1 MKKPFVIFSKRME
14 RGAVLWCLICVVA
27 IFLPRIEAYLFA
39 PDITYEW
46 SYEEEENCN
55 FHSKQGSLNAGGAP
69 NYKKLWKRCAPS
81 SLSFDDWQALGL
93 SQKQAASL
101 LRYRDKYGL
110 NSLAQM
116 RSIRVLPSALLD
128 KIADSL
134 IFKKTSHVAPKEFA
148 ENKEHYEVPQ
158 TSKETKIVRLELNKA
173 TEAMLVALPGI
184 GHYTAI
190 KILSYRDQLGGFLA
204 LEQLFEIKGL
214 PIEAIEKALPY
225 LDIKSTIQKLKLNE
239 VSYERLKRHPYL
251 TWNQANSIIKMRT
264 QKGQFQ
270 SIEEIKES
278 VLIDEETYKKL
289 LPYVSL

>member
-1 MKKPFVIFSKRME
+1 ME

-39 PDITYEW
+39 PEITYEW
-46 SYEEEENCN
+46 SYEEEENYN
-55 FHSKQGSLNAGGAP
+55 FHSKQGSLNAGGSP

-81 SLSFDDWQALGL
+81 SLSIEDWQALGL

-134 IFKKTSHVAPKEFA
+134 IFKKTSHFAPKEFA
-148 ENKEHYEVPQ
+148 ANKEHFVAPQ
-158 TSKETKIVRLELNKA
+158 TSKETKIERLELNKA

-184 GHYTAI
+184 GPYTAI

-225 LDIKSTIQKLKLNE
+225 LDLKSTIQKLKLNE